1 MLLSPEE
8 AKLVFKLHCAL
19 MQFVNEQLGL
29 VGVPGSAAP
38 YAALPP
44 QKRHEVVQAFVG
56 RLDLI
61 DAFIAANPARLC
73 QEELGVVSTWRHLV
87 SGRFI
92 ALRQLKKHMI
102 LLTCDGTPTAYAVT
116 GLVDPMEQVIPQRLP
131 AMIVLVS
138 RDCRS
143 DGRDAAGRIGRE
155 TRFTTIV
162 VSTTIQTAP
171 ASPSK
176 ERPVVATN
184 TPKIATVES

>member
-19 MQFVNEQLGL
+19 MQFVNEQLKL

-56 RLDLI
+56 RLELI
-61 DAFIAANPARLC
+61 DAFIPANPARLS
-73 QEELGVVSTWRHLV
+73 QEELGIVSTWRHLV

-102 LLTCDGTPTAYAVT
+102 LLACDG
-116 GLVDPMEQVIPQRLP
+116 
-131 AMIVLVS
+131 
-138 RDCRS
+138 
-143 DGRDAAGRIGRE
+143 
-155 TRFTTIV
+155 
-162 VSTTIQTAP
+162 
-171 ASPSK
+171 
-176 ERPVVATN
+176 
-184 TPKIATVES
+184 